1 MELNI
6 NSPAYFS
13 DHYGV
18 DDEVYDYCRRIREFV
33 REKEY
38 SESLHTVGIMPVAAP
53 KELYEQGKWKEKIRF
68 LNNKSVAAVVIHMD
82 FEKYYEAGSD
92 RKIQMLKETV
102 LTAVKRIK
110 AKGGF
115 DYERFKDD
123 IKSVV

>member
-18 DDEVYDYCRRIREFV
+18 DDEVYDYCHRLREFV

-38 SESLHTVGIMPVAAP
+38 SESLHTVGIMLIAAP

-82 FEKYYEAGSD
+82 FEKYYEASSD
-92 RKIQMLKETV
+92 GKIQMLKETV

-110 AKGGF
+110 AKGRF

-123 IKSVV
+123 IESVV

>member
-18 DDEVYDYCRRIREFV
+18 DDEVYDYCRRLREFV

-53 KELYEQGKWKEKIRF
+53 EELYEQGKWKENIRF
-68 LNNKSVAAVVIHMD
+68 LGNKSVAAIVIHMD

-92 RKIQMLKETV
+92 IKIQMMKETV

-110 AKGGF
+110 AKGRF
-115 DYERFKDD
+115 DYERFMED
-123 IKSVV
+123 IESVV

>member
-18 DDEVYDYCRRIREFV
+18 DDEVYGYCRRIREFV

-38 SESLHTVGIMPVAAP
+38 SEFLHTVGIMPVAAP
-53 KELYEQGKWKEKIRF
+53 EELYEQGKWKEKIRF
-68 LNNKSVAAVVIHMD
+68 LNNKSVATVVIHMD
-82 FEKYYEAGSD
+82 FEKYCD
-92 RKIQMLKETV
+92 IKIQMMKETI

-110 AKGGF
+110 AKGRF
-115 DYERFKDD
+115 DYVRFKDD
-123 IKSVV
+123 IESVV